1 MAGNYTMKEPRAAW
15 FDEKFCPYCWFYVI
29 PVLPKDNEKVKNGTQ
44 DWNSKEDNYG
54 IDVCKMFNPEKHCNR
69 INRKEQA

>member
-1 MAGNYTMKEPRAAW
+1 
-15 FDEKFCPYCWFYVI
+15 
-29 PVLPKDNEKVKNGTQ
+29 VLPKDNEKVKNGTQ